1 VSDEE
6 MVIKLQ
12 MEGYAAMPGGARL
25 RGFSMSEIDIEAF
38 SAQPWTA
45 TSSDASIALPGDGP
59 VHARFYGTFPRKIR
73 HYALERKAVSLEDAV
88 RASTSLPA
96 QILGLRDRGM
106 IREGFYADVVVF
118 DPLKIKDT
126 ATFFEPHQYAEGIS
140 FVLVNG
146 VFVVDNGKLT
156 WNKPGKVLFNK
167 R

>member
-1 VSDEE
+1 
-6 MVIKLQ
+6 
-12 MEGYAAMPGGARL
+12 
-25 RGFSMSEIDIEAF
+25 
-38 SAQPWTA
+38 
-45 TSSDASIALPGDGP
+45 
-59 VHARFYGTFPRKIR
+59 
-73 HYALERKAVSLEDAV
+73 LEDAV

-140 FVLVNG
+140 YVLVNG
-146 VFVVDNGKLT
+146 VYVVDDGKLT
-156 WNKPGKVLFNK
+156 WKKPGKVLFNK